1 MIALNEEFG
10 IEKLRGVCDNATSR
24 IYGFIMYT
32 RKHSYIVKVLRDND
46 FWNELDEISG
56 ANWPIFSIK
65 PLDDG
70 HYARPMGSEEM
81 CQRMVPIWKE
91 PNSNRKF
98 LNFCQ
103 TTTAILSWPRQQTGL
118 IRPALNAA
126 DMPDAKRMLCR
137 TGPVLHGIS

>member
-65 PLDDG
+65 PLDD
-70 HYARPMGSEEM
+70 
-81 CQRMVPIWKE
+81 
-91 PNSNRKF
+91 
-98 LNFCQ
+98 
-103 TTTAILSWPRQQTGL
+103 
-118 IRPALNAA
+118 
-126 DMPDAKRMLCR
+126 
-137 TGPVLHGIS
+137 